1 MAIWRDVFYR
11 CAKCGS
17 MVMKFGTQGELPS
30 CCGEAMGTIEPFT
43 EDNPGAASSEK
54 HLPVMKR
61 GRIITVSV
69 GDEDNRHP
77 MDPDHYIDWI
87 YISTEM
93 GAQLVKLRPGI
104 EPYAQFALNGDI
116 PLNMYAY
123 CNKHGLWATEVFES
137 MQDDDE

>member
-1 MAIWRDVFYR
+1 ME
-11 CAKCGS
+11 
-17 MVMKFGTQGELPS
+17 ELKPY
-30 CCGEAMGTIEPFT
+30 T
-43 EDNPGAASSEK
+43 EDNPGAASAEK

-61 GRIITVSV
+61 GRIITVTV
-69 GDEDNRHP
+69 GDEDNKHP
-77 MDPDHYIDWI
+77 MDPDHSIEWI

-116 PLNMYAY
+116 PLNIYAY